1 MLAEIVTT
9 DDLRE
14 FKIELIQEIKKIL
27 KENHAPHVKKWLKSN
42 DVRDMLDVSS
52 STLQNLRDK
61 GTLPFTKIGGVMFYN
76 YEDVK
81 MMLANNL
88 VGID

>member
-1 MLAEIVTT
+1 MPAEIVTT

-27 KENHAPHVKKWLKSN
+27 KENHAPQFKKWLKSN

-81 MMLANNL
+81 KMLANNL
-88 VGID
+88 MGID